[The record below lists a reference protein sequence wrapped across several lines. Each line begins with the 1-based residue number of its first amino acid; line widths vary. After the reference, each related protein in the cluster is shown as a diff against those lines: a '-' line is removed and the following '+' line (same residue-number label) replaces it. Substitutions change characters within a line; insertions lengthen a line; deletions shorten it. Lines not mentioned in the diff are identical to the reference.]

1 MTERQS
7 VCEWGETKN
16 ENARENHLMD
26 ELMAVGVCMRLCAK
40 ARERWSQ
47 DKRWWEKLYTQQT
60 QRQMVTENKND
71 TQDENE
77 HHVHITSHR
86 PPGNLSCR
94 GLSKGTA
101 SLVNICTG

>member
-1 MTERQS
+1 
-7 VCEWGETKN
+7 
-16 ENARENHLMD
+16 MD